1 MQEELYPLP
10 RGSSQHDASEQDP
23 RHEKFDRDA
32 SERERFDD
40 ARLIDLEAEQESPF
54 LRGQKR
60 VSARRGSL
68 PKKTANRLKWIAL
81 AILLFAVLGVF
92 SATLYRYGKHSWR
105 FRIDS
110 SDQIEVSGSQ
120 HVSHAQIME
129 VLGGDIGRNIFFVP
143 LSQRK
148 QQLEQIPWVESA
160 SVMRFVPNRLRIE
173 IHERTPVAFARI
185 GSHISLIDAG
195 GNLMELAPGGKHKY
209 SFPVITGMN
218 AGESLSTRAARM
230 KNYNE
235 LMQQLDSSGARYSQG
250 ISEVDVTDTEDVKV
264 LTADPDGEVL
274 VHLGSGNYLQRYQV
288 YVTHVQAWRQ
298 QFAKLDSV
306 DLRYDGQ
313 IIVNPD
319 LEGIARQPALTNA
332 AAKAA
337 LAAGVKSAAIV
348 NYEKFV
354 NRPAP
359 PAPTTKPGEAKAK
372 VAAKSGSAKSGSA
385 KSESAKSESVK
396 SQSKTGANPDSKAD
410 TRAESKASVQSDPR
424 TVVKAGGI
432 TAPRAVA
439 HHARPKPK
447 AKARVK
453 MAASRNSAGLHA
465 IAPNPPGKTMP
476 GKATL
481 GKTIPGKTFPGKTR
495 PGNPLPNSASPKPA
509 VPVPATSL
517 AATANKTP
525 TPALPVSSTAT
536 SLKKPSPAIAKETP
550 QN

>member
-10 RGSSQHDASEQDP
+10 RGSSRYDASEHDP
-23 RHEKFDRDA
+23 STRETFERDA
-32 SERERFDD
+32 SDRERFDD
-40 ARLIDLEAEQESPF
+40 ARLVDLEAEQESPF

-68 PKKTANRLKWIAL
+68 PKKTAQQLKWILLALFVL
-81 AILLFAVLGVF
+81 AIAGASGAALF
-92 SATLYRYGKHSWR
+92 RYGKHSWR

-110 SDQIEVSGSQ
+110 SDQIEVSGSA

-143 LSQRK
+143 LFQRK

-218 AGESLSTRAARM
+218 AGEALSARAARM

-235 LMQQLDSSGARYSQG
+235 LMQQLDSSGARYSQEM
-250 ISEVDVTDTEDVKV
+250 SEVDLTDTEDVKV
-264 LTADPDGEVL
+264 LTADPEGEVL
-274 VHLGSGNYLQRYQV
+274 VHLGSANYLQRYRI

-319 LEGIARQPALTNA
+319 LEGLARQPALTHA

-337 LAAGVKSAAIV
+337 LAAGVRNAAIV
-348 NYEKFV
+348 NYEKFI
-354 NRPAP
+354 NHSAP
-359 PAPTTKPGEAKAK
+359 PAPATKPGEATSK
-372 VAAKSGSAKSGSA
+372 VAPKSGSA
-385 KSESAKSESVK
+385 KSESKA
-396 SQSKTGANPDSKAD
+396 GANAESMAD
-410 TRAESKASVQSDPR
+410 TRAESKTGVKSDAR
-424 TVVKAGGI
+424 AGVKAVGK
-432 TAPRAVA
+432 TASKAAA
-439 HHARPKPK
+439 HHVRPKPK
-447 AKARVK
+447 ARARVK
-453 MAASRNSAGLHA
+453 TVASRNSAALHA
-465 IAPNPPGKTMP
+465 IAPNTPGKAPADRKTMP
-476 GKATL
+476 GKTA
-481 GKTIPGKTFPGKTR
+481 PGKTAPGK
-495 PGNPLPNSASPKPA
+495 PFPDSASPKRA
-509 VPVPATSL
+509 ASGPATTVVS
-517 AATANKTP
+517 TANRTP
-525 TPALPVSSTAT
+525 TPAPVSSAAAG
-536 SLKKPSPAIAKETP
+536 LKKPSPAIPKETP